1 MTEGSSSSS
10 NPAAIRLSGRP
21 ADDLLG
27 SNATDTLVAPDLAVR
42 ARAAVLQL
50 VSGDRAPF
58 GLDAEIVRPGGAR
71 VPIEAGLSV
80 SGDPSARRVHVF
92 ARDITDRRLAETRAQ
107 EHLADLNRILI
118 AARTLSTS
126 IDAAESRQTIC
137 TTARTIAGADL
148 ALYFERDL
156 ESGLVVRT
164 GSTVT
169 MPGNLAVDQERSFV
183 AKFFE
188 NREATFVPDLA
199 ADSRSDGAMARDVGL
214 AAAYWQPVRN
224 AEVLLGVLVLGW
236 SAPNPVM
243 DERARSLMEVL
254 STQIAGALARS
265 KLIEQLQ
272 QMARTDSLTGLPNR
286 RAMTEALERDI
297 RASRRRTRPMSIA
310 MIDLDHFKAFNDAF
324 GHQAG
329 DHLLVNAAKRWTAEL
344 RPIDTIAR
352 YGGEEFLVLLPGCD
366 VATATTIADRL
377 RAAMLDGQTCSVGV
391 AQWDGT
397 ETTTALVA
405 RADAALYLAKG
416 AGRDMTAVAEGAGVA
431 TGTPAGDSAE
441 TEATIRSLAS

>member
-1 MTEGSSSSS
+1 
-10 NPAAIRLSGRP
+10 
-21 ADDLLG
+21 
-27 SNATDTLVAPDLAVR
+27 
-42 ARAAVLQL
+42 
-50 VSGDRAPF
+50 
-58 GLDAEIVRPGGAR
+58 
-71 VPIEAGLSV
+71 
-80 SGDPSARRVHVF
+80 
-92 ARDITDRRLAETRAQ
+92 
-107 EHLADLNRILI
+107 
-118 AARTLSTS
+118 
-126 IDAAESRQTIC
+126 
-137 TTARTIAGADL
+137 
-148 ALYFERDL
+148 
-156 ESGLVVRT
+156 VVRT

-169 MPGNLAVDQERSFV
+169 LPGNLAVDQERSFV

-199 ADSRSDGAMARDVGL
+199 ADSRSDNAMAREVGL

-224 AEVLLGVLVLGW
+224 GEVLLGVLVLGW

-243 DERARSLMEVL
+243 NERARSLMEVL
-254 STQIAGALARS
+254 STQVAGALARG

-344 RPIDTIAR
+344 RPMDTIAR

-366 VATATTIADRL
+366 VATATKIADRL

-416 AGRDMTAVAEGAGVA
+416 AGRDMNAVAEGDGVA
-431 TGTPAGDSAE
+431 TGTQASDSAE
-441 TEATIRSLAS
+441 TGATIRSLAS